1 MPKVEL
7 IYYTGMESG
16 DPYYAAR
23 LLAFTKNTRLNMT
36 PEGFEKFASMSEE
49 ELDQELDYMS
59 KTIKTALEFAD
70 VTFLIRDVSRA
81 TAQQI
86 TRTRTAVFQMQ
97 SQRVSSMADAT
108 WDSMGSEQ
116 DEAMKA
122 AIASYKSLLESGVSL
137 EDARDVLPIGLHC
150 NLVAKYTLRAAIDL
164 IRARESPRVQGP
176 YREVARQM
184 KSEIL
189 RVWPWAAVFFEDP
202 NDKAFG
208 MLLEVVEELK
218 DAGAVYKGPAG
229 TIAKAIDLMKGRT
242 A

>member
-1 MPKVEL
+1 MPKTEL
-7 IYYTGMESG
+7 IYYTGMESD

-36 PEGFEKFASMSEE
+36 PDGFEKFASMPEE
-49 ELDQELDYMS
+49 EIDQELDYMS

-70 VTFLIRDVSRA
+70 VMFLIRDVSRA

-108 WDSMGSEQ
+108 WDSIGSEQ

-122 AIASYKSLLESGVSL
+122 AIASYQSLLDGGASL

-176 YREVARQM
+176 YREVAQQM

-229 TIAKAIDLMKGRT
+229 KIAKAIDLIKGK
-242 A
+242 